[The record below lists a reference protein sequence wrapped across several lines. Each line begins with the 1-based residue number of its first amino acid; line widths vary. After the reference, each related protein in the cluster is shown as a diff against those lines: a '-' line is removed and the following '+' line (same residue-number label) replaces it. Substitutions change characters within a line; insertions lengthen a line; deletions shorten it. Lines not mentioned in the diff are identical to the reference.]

1 MNGRNNLTPS
11 KALVL
16 GRRNYASKLILYI
29 DFILVDINFPIK
41 WQNDH
46 HFFLAANRSTDSR
59 TSWFFSSL
67 CVRYKPREVASRK
80 KKFSQVHSSLFPKA
94 CLAGYCGS
102 GSYRSLPFPLTGM
115 VRLPNRTLLAFHFIT
130 GLATIRL
137 YLLLISLLYI
147 PSQTF
152 NSVHQSPCQVASSL
166 LAVCNGGRKE

>member
-1 MNGRNNLTPS
+1 MNRRNNLTPS

-80 KKFSQVHSSLFPKA
+80 KNILAGPFFTFSKSMFSWLLWLGLLSFLTFSINWHGTIAQSNASCLPFYNWVSRYTFISSLDFFTI
-94 CLAGYCGS
+94 Y
-102 GSYRSLPFPLTGM
+102 PLTD
-115 VRLPNRTLLAFHFIT
+115 F
-130 GLATIRL
+130 
-137 YLLLISLLYI
+137 
-147 PSQTF
+147 
-152 NSVHQSPCQVASSL
+152 
-166 LAVCNGGRKE
+166 